1 MSSFQGKSR
10 FYEISSL
17 RKSLLVLLAKEKSVR
32 RSTYVVPRR
41 KFYSFYVRAAIDHEG
56 PGVDY
61 EIPETK
67 PCTRLLLY
75 LSLASFV
82 YGFSLLNPSVA
93 YAGEDHENSVCAN
106 SGRHKG
112 RFASKRR
119 LSVLKNL
126 YFIENKITICRQM
139 TTEVTE
145 ILFFFGFKVVF
156 TFFQIRNNDFR
167 QQKTKN

>member
-1 MSSFQGKSR
+1 M
-10 FYEISSL
+10 
-17 RKSLLVLLAKEKSVR
+17 
-32 RSTYVVPRR
+32 
-41 KFYSFYVRAAIDHEG
+41 
-56 PGVDY
+56 DY

-82 YGFSLLNPSVA
+82 CGFSLLNPSVA
-93 YAGEDHENSVCAN
+93 YAGEEDENSVCAN

-126 YFIENKITICRQM
+126 YFIENKITICKQM

>member
-10 FYEISSL
+10 FYEIFSR
-17 RKSLLVLLAKEKSVR
+17 RKSLFVLLAKEKSVC
-32 RSTYVVPRR
+32 RSAYVVPRR
-41 KFYSFYVRAAIDHEG
+41 KFYSFYVRAAIDRED
-56 PGVDY
+56 PAVDY

-82 YGFSLLNPSVA
+82 CGFSLLNPSVTC
-93 YAGEDHENSVCAN
+93 AGEDDENSVCVN

-126 YFIENKITICRQM
+126 VRASGKKSQEKQIDIEEEDMEPPRET
-139 TTEVTE
+139 VTRSKQVSS
-145 ILFFFGFKVVF
+145 FSD
-156 TFFQIRNNDFR
+156 Q
-167 QQKTKN
+167 